1 MGKALRAALD
11 AARLTALAMHLG
23 LMGFLLGRHGKA
35 LRAALDAA
43 RLTALAM
50 HLGLMDFFWE
60 GMVKRCVQPS
70 MPHASPP
77 WPCTWA

>member
-1 MGKALRAALD
+1 
-11 AARLTALAMHLG
+11 MHLG

-50 HLGLMDFFWE
+50 HLGLMGFLLGRLGKALRAALDAARLTAL
-60 GMVKRCVQPS
+60 G
-70 MPHASPP
+70 HAPRPDGISSGKA
-77 WPCTWA
+77 W